1 MQAKK
6 EKTWDVFQWYFRIQ
20 IGLQIFTDVAAVF
33 VGKKNHVC
41 ENTNKITD
49 SKCDETDK
57 ILTIILG
64 F

>member
-20 IGLQIFTDVAAVF
+20 IGLQIFTDVAAVY
-33 VGKKNHVC
+33 VGTKNLAC
-41 ENTNKITD
+41 ENNS
-49 SKCDETDK
+49 SKKGNCNETDK